1 MVFRPAESNFCFN
14 MKHSFLL
21 AALIFAGQ
29 VLGGDVELNLG
40 TLEGSG
46 LISYGSGE
54 SATGVVIGSNSK
66 TGGVVADSSVVHGA
80 TYSTLTPILSSN
92 LTWYSNVGST
102 TDGTNITGI
111 NAVDGAA
118 TIVTDGPGG
127 TSRVSAAAFAYTL
140 TSSVISTLDT
150 SKSIT
155 LSFKI
160 SVSGGNNNYK
170 TQSIEFGLLSSA
182 GSADS
187 VSYTNTNGTN
197 TAETEVTLTLSS
209 AMVQLLA
216 QPGDDQTIADQ
227 KLIFIAS
234 DSSITAGTNEAFTI
248 KNINLK
254 YSTTVPEPG
263 TATLSLIALA
273 GLCSRR
279 RRKM

>member
-66 TGGVVADSSVVHGA
+66 TGGVVAHSSVVHGA

-102 TDGTNITGI
+102 TDGTNITDI
-111 NAVDGAA
+111 NAVNGAA

-155 LSFKI
+155 LSFKV
-160 SVSGGNNNYK
+160 SVSGGNNSSK
-170 TQSIEFGLLSSA
+170 TQSIEFSLLSSA

-187 VSYTNTNGTN
+187 VSYTNTNGKN

-248 KNINLK
+248 KDIKLK
-254 YSTTVPEPG
+254 YSTTVPEPA
-263 TATLSLIALA
+263 TATLSLLALA
-273 GLCSRR
+273 GLCVRR
-279 RRKM
+279 RRR

>member
-1 MVFRPAESNFCFN
+1 

-29 VLGGDVELNLG
+29 VLGGVVELNLG

-66 TGGVVADSSVVHGA
+66 TGGVVANPSVVHGA
-80 TYSTLTPILSSN
+80 TYSTLTPILSNN

-102 TDGTNITGI
+102 TSYTNITGI
-111 NAVDGAA
+111 KAVDGAA
-118 TIVTDGPGG
+118 TIVTDGPSGYS
-127 TSRVSAAAFAYTL
+127 TVSAAAFAYTL
-140 TSSVISTLDT
+140 TSNVLSTLDT

-155 LSFKI
+155 LSFKV
-160 SVSGGNNNYK
+160 SVSGGNNSK
-170 TQSIEFGLLSSA
+170 TQSIQFGLLSSA
-182 GSADS
+182 GSADT
-187 VSYTNTNGTN
+187 VSYTNTNGTS

-234 DSSITAGTNEAFTI
+234 DPSITAGTNEAFTI
-248 KNINLK
+248 KDIKLK
-254 YSTTVPEPG
+254 YSTTVPEPA
-263 TATLSLIALA
+263 TATLSLLALA
-273 GLCSRR
+273 GLCVRR
-279 RRKM
+279 RRR